1 MPKILLMRSGFP
13 SFLILAVS
21 LWGAVGHAWA
31 ERADRAQPLV
41 FAADAA
47 RVDEARRLNILSGNV
62 EITKGSMVVRADKVE
77 VRQNSS
83 GSQSAVA
90 TGGAG
95 GRAYFRQKREGV
107 NEFIEGEAQTIEYDG
122 KADTVRFV
130 QKAQLRRYRGATLAD
145 QVTGAVI
152 VYDNTRDLFTVDG
165 APRQGNAPGTGGR
178 VRAMLSPK
186 PEAGNALAPAPA
198 TLRPSTSLPGAP
210 Q

>member
-21 LWGAVGHAWA
+21 LWGAAGHAWA

-107 NEFIEGEAQTIEYDG
+107 NEFIEGEALRITYDG
-122 KADTVRFV
+122 DSDTVLFAGRAV
-130 QKAQLRRYRGATLAD
+130 MRRLSGSTAAD
-145 QVTGAVI
+145 QVSGESITYDNKTGVFQVAGSAGAPGAVK
-152 VYDNTRDLFTVDG
+152 
-165 APRQGNAPGTGGR
+165 GR
-178 VRAMLSPK
+178 VQGVITPRADNA
-186 PEAGNALAPAPA
+186 AGQG
-198 TLRPSTSLPGAP
+198 R
-210 Q
+210 

>member
-13 SFLILAVS
+13 SSLILAVS
-21 LWGAVGHAWA
+21 LWGAAGHAWA

-62 EITKGSMVVRADKVE
+62 EITKGSMVVRADRVE

-107 NEFIEGEAQTIEYDG
+107 NEFIEGEALRITYDG
-122 KADTVRFV
+122 DSDTVLFAGRAV
-130 QKAQLRRYRGATLAD
+130 MRRLSGSTAAD
-145 QVTGAVI
+145 QVSGESIT
-152 VYDNTRDLFTVDG
+152 YDNKTGVFQVAGSAGTPGG
-165 APRQGNAPGTGGR
+165 AKGR
-178 VRAMLSPK
+178 VQGVITPRADSG
-186 PEAGNALAPAPA
+186 AGQG
-198 TLRPSTSLPGAP
+198 R
-210 Q
+210 